1 MFALK
6 IFLEYQVNVPYQIS
20 LLYSGSKGM
29 RPGWV
34 INWCSCAE
42 HFTFTVHLSTQEYKE
57 VHANCYATLNGMLGG
72 TVVIDWHP
80 IPTGVVV
87 FLVMSCKG
95 NQLTP
100 A

>member
-1 MFALK
+1 MEEKALNYICKKNQSFKANGSLLSVFALK

-42 HFTFTVHLSTQEYKE
+42 HFTFTVHLSTQEYK
-57 VHANCYATLNGMLGG
+57 
-72 TVVIDWHP
+72 
-80 IPTGVVV
+80 
-87 FLVMSCKG
+87 
-95 NQLTP
+95 
-100 A
+100 